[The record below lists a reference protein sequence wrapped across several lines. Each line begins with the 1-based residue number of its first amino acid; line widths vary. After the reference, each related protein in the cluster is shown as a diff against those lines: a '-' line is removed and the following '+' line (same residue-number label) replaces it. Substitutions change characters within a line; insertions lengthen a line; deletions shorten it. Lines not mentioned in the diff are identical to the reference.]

1 MTRVASPLARR
12 HGDPMR
18 PHRHLERRRY
28 TAANAAAMRSAAYRW
43 DAVAW
48 WPAATAPW
56 AGRLSGVAQRRTGR
70 EVDAEPREPRRATLV
85 PRMEAVQHPSGLVEN
100 SNGWS
105 HTGLLGG
112 AEVRCSSAPV
122 GDSHRAGRRYGDLS
136 TATMEPAAVKPCRR
150 PSNHGAIQDHYLVVA
165 DALVRIAS
173 DHSVR
178 MVTSAWKSVVSK
190 GAFRLYA
197 RCWFLDESRKSLTTL
212 MRRD

>member
-1 MTRVASPLARR
+1 VASPVARR
-12 HGDPMR
+12 TAIRCDRTGASKGADTRLRTLPR
-18 PHRHLERRRY
+18 CAVPRIAGTPWLGGPPQPRRGP
-28 TAANAAAMRSAAYRW
+28 
-43 DAVAW
+43 AVS
-48 WPAATAPW
+48 PAS
-56 AGRLSGVAQRRTGR
+56 RQRRTGR

-85 PRMEAVQHPSGLVEN
+85 PRMEAVHPSGLVEN

-197 RCWFLDESRKSLTTL
+197 RFLVS
-212 MRRD
+212 